1 MDIEEMKKYSQNKIE
16 ADNLIKQVRQKI
28 KENTWE
34 KQNLREGF
42 TETFKP
48 LISQFEKPDDPKAQ
62 NIFTQNQKMLQNQ
75 LALTEGT
82 TNNLLALQGIKNE
95 QERLNKILEYI
106 ENKAN
111 FDELP
116 GLEAIEDGKDN
127 QARAPTP
134 TPFPSTTPTPFPS
147 TTPTPTSS
155 PTSSPTPTPTP
166 LVQKTMIELDK
177 TYFDRYLMNKRN
189 QEILAENAFDKLPS
203 FYFDKDKR
211 EIDNLIDNVK
221 SDLNG
226 LFSQLQNKTK
236 IETNDKGYLEAES
249 TALIR
254 GPNPETKKQ
263 IINFNVLSIY
273 MKNLVDL
280 SNLKSKQSGSGLF
293 NTPQQLLRRFE
304 LLNGSLVAGNNGV
317 LPEFIQLAHQ
327 LRDLGIL
334 TNKQLNA
341 LLRKVI

>member
-16 ADNLIKQVRQKI
+16 ADNLIKQIRQKI
-28 KENTWE
+28 KETTWE

-48 LISQFEKPDDPKAQ
+48 LISQFEDPGEKSKKQ
-62 NIFTQNQKMLQNQ
+62 NIFTQNKEMLQNQ
-75 LALTEGT
+75 LALTKGT

-111 FDELP
+111 FDELS
-116 GLEAIEDGKDN
+116 GLEAIEDGEDN
-127 QARAPTP
+127 QAQTP
-134 TPFPSTTPTPFPS
+134 TLTPFPS

-155 PTSSPTPTPTP
+155 PISSRTSSPTPTP

-177 TYFDRYLMNKRN
+177 TYFDRYLMNKKN
-189 QEILAENAFDKLPS
+189 QEILAENAYDNLPS

-249 TALIR
+249 TALKR

-280 SNLKSKQSGSGLF
+280 SDLKSKQSGSGLF
-293 NTPQQLLRRFE
+293 STPQQLIHRFE
-304 LLNGSLVAGNNGV
+304 LLNGSLAAGNNGV
-317 LPEFIQLAHQ
+317 LPEFIQIAHR
-327 LRDLGIL
+327 LRDLRIL
-334 TNKQLNA
+334 TNNQLNA